1 MEKVLFCW
9 HLVMIIIRMMILF
22 LLSKTQIDNPVVTLP
37 VRDNQKLS
45 KRLSKATEKTIYRK
59 K

>member
-1 MEKVLFCW
+1 
-9 HLVMIIIRMMILF
+9 MMILF

-45 KRLSKATEKTIYRK
+45 KRLSKGLPRLVYSN
-59 K
+59 